1 MRYLNCIPNPYLYYE
16 GCIKWLEGFNYSSS
30 YFHIRWHLAY
40 EPEIESGNCIKQ
52 FGGAESFRFDFQFWK
67 TQHIIMKFLQVI
79 LDSRQL
85 FIGMQMD
92 KNVDEI
98 LTKATS
104 KKNTMHVNI
113 QLVNLFT

>member
-1 MRYLNCIPNPYLYYE
+1 MRNEILDLYPYLYYE
-16 GCIKWLEGFNYSSS
+16 GCIKWLKGFNYSSS

-79 LDSRQL
+79 LDSIDSCLLECKWIR
-85 FIGMQMD
+85 M
-92 KNVDEI
+92 
-98 LTKATS
+98 
-104 KKNTMHVNI
+104 
-113 QLVNLFT
+113 